1 MMLVPI
7 LLTMMVTTPDAS
19 PSTGCPKSLPP
30 GKPSAACSFDWFL
43 LNQFNMT
50 FEAFAASTEALRRA
64 AVAEYAAELLSPST
78 LNPHGRLPKP
88 VKAWTM
94 RIYVSRINARCHV
107 LGVDP
112 PACSKTNP
120 MLARAFP
127 EVTCHLVVSDPDGG
141 GTAVLLS
148 NTRAYLQSPFRGT

>member
-1 MMLVPI
+1 MSGPRPCCWMMLVPI

-50 FEAFAASTEALRRA
+50 FEAFAAPAEALRRA
-64 AVAEYAAELLSPST
+64 AVAGYAAELPSPST

-112 PACSKTNP
+112 AARYC
-120 MLARAFP
+120 MLY
-127 EVTCHLVVSDPDGG
+127 VLHVVLH
-141 GTAVLLS
+141 AVVV
-148 NTRAYLQSPFRGT
+148 